1 MRYRGAAARASVAG
15 TALTLF
21 TTPPF
26 GHRAAP
32 YPVLLVAMTVW
43 GTLPMHMFLP
53 ALPAVAKDLA
63 VSAAAVQMTVTVYV
77 AGLAVGQLI
86 HGPLSDRFGRRPV
99 VLWGLALYVA
109 STLFAMLA
117 GSVEQLLAARLLQAL
132 GGCAGMV
139 LGRAMVRDGA
149 TMENAARRIA
159 LLTMSVSVAPMLAPA
174 VGGLLTGW
182 FGWRT
187 IFAVLGS
194 GGLIVLCIAVLTLPE
209 THRARPALQGGGNLL
224 LDSYASLL
232 RRPVFCAYLI
242 AGPCLTSTMYGF
254 LTVMPFLLVDRLHR
268 PTEEVGFYYLILA
281 GAAVVG
287 GFVASRLPAHIGVRK
302 AMYFAGGLA
311 AIGGSSL
318 LFFELSDRLSMVTVM
333 VPILAVSAG
342 IGIAS
347 PSAIAGATNADPTR
361 IGAASG
367 LLGFTQMSWGAVSTV
382 LAGLGRPDSVL
393 SVGVT
398 VLFSAVVALVALAL
412 WGAQKTGR

>member
-1 MRYRGAAARASVAG
+1 MP
-15 TALTLF
+15 LF

-26 GHRAAP
+26 GRRSAP
-32 YPVLLVAMTVW
+32 FPALLVAMTIW

-53 ALPAVAKDLA
+53 ALPAVARDFA
-63 VSAAAVQMTVTVYV
+63 VSASAVQMTVTVYV
-77 AGLAVGQLI
+77 AGLALGQLI

-99 VLWGLALYVA
+99 VLSGLALYVA

-117 GSVEQLLAARLLQAL
+117 GSVEQLLAARVLQAL

-187 IFAVLGS
+187 IFGVLGG
-194 GGLIVLCIAVLTLPE
+194 GGLLVLCIAVLTLPE
-209 THRARPALQGGGNLL
+209 THRARPALQDGGNLL
-224 LDSYASLL
+224 LDSYGSLL
-232 RRPVFCAYLI
+232 RRPMFRAYLI

-268 PTEEVGFYYLILA
+268 PTEEVGFYYLVLA

-287 GFVASRLPAHIGVRK
+287 GFIASWLPAHVGVRR
-302 AMYFAGGLA
+302 AMYLA
-311 AIGGSSL
+311 TALASIGGTLL
-318 LFFELSDRLSMVTVM
+318 LFFELADRLTMATM
-333 VPILAVSAG
+333 LVPVLAVSAG

-347 PSAIAGATNADPTR
+347 PSAIAGATSADPTR

-367 LLGFTQMSWGAVSTV
+367 LLGFTQMSWGAVCTV
-382 LAGLGRPDSVL
+382 LAGIGRPDSVL
-393 SVGVT
+393 AVGLT
-398 VLFSAVVALVALAL
+398 ISLSAAVALTALAF
-412 WGAQKTGR
+412 WGDPKPAA